1 VAIPALIRNDGHQDN
16 NEEDDM
22 KFIKS
27 LLLGAALLASSSFS
41 WANEQFV
48 PLLSYRVGPYGSNGT
63 SFFGAMIDYM
73 TLVNQKGGI
82 NGVKLSWEECE
93 TEYNASRGVECYE
106 RLKSRNGGAT
116 IVEPVSTGIAY
127 GILDRVSKDKVPLT
141 TLGYGRSDAA
151 NGKVFPYVFP
161 LITTYWNQAG
171 AMVVHLGEKAGGM
184 DKLKGKKIVHLYH
197 DSAYGKEP
205 LPVLEAEAAK
215 WGFELI
221 KIPVTPPGNEQQSQW
236 LQIRQANPD
245 YVIMWTFGVM
255 SAVGLKTAQR
265 NGFPREKILGVWW
278 AGSEEDTEPAGEA
291 AKGFSTMSFT
301 TPGEYPLLDEIRT
314 QLYKAGKG
322 NLKELDRVGNVM
334 YMRGLVAAVL
344 MVEGM
349 RNAQAKF
356 GKGKVITGE
365 QMRWGLE
372 NLNVDRARQKELGVD
387 DLFPPVK
394 TSCDDHEGS
403 GAVKVVQWDGKKWVA
418 LSKNWLT
425 GDKALVRKLL
435 ETSSAAYA
443 KEKGI
448 TPACMK

>member
-1 VAIPALIRNDGHQDN
+1 
-16 NEEDDM
+16 M
-22 KFIKS
+22 KLFKS
-27 LLLGAALLASSSFS
+27 LLLGAALIASSSFS
-41 WANEQFV
+41 WAEDQYV
-48 PLLSYRVGPYGSNGT
+48 PLLSYRVGPYGSNGI

-73 TLVNQKGGI
+73 TLQNMNGGV
-82 NGVKLSWEECE
+82 NGVKMTWEECE
-93 TEYNASRGVECYE
+93 TEYNPSRGVECYE
-106 RLKSRNGGAT
+106 RLKGKAAM
-116 IVEPVSTGIAY
+116 VEPLSTGIAY
-127 GILDRVSKDKVPLT
+127 GILDRVSKDKIPMT

-161 LITTYWNQAG
+161 LVSSYWSQAA
-171 AMVVHLGEKAGGM
+171 AMVVYLGEKAGGM

-215 WGFELI
+215 WGFELV
-221 KIPVTPPGNEQQSQW
+221 KIPITPPGNEQQSQW
-236 LQIRQANPD
+236 LQVRQANPD

-291 AKGFSTMSFT
+291 AKGFQTMSFT
-301 TPGEYPLLDEIRT
+301 TPGEFPVLDEIRSKV
-314 QLYKAGKG
+314 YKNGKG
-322 NLKELDRVGNVM
+322 ALKELDRVGNVM
-334 YMRGLVAAVL
+334 YMRGIVASVL
-344 MVEGM
+344 MVEAM

-356 GKGKVITGE
+356 GKGKVLNGE

-372 NLNVDRARQKELGVD
+372 NLNVDRARQKELGVED
-387 DLFPPVK
+387 MFPPVK
-394 TSCDDHEGS
+394 TSCNDHEGS
-403 GAVKVVQWDGKKWVA
+403 GAVKVVQWDGKKWIA
-418 LSKNWLT
+418 ISKNWLS
-425 GDKALVRKLL
+425 GDRALVHKLL
-435 ETSSAAYA
+435 EESSAAYA